1 MTVTGVDQEGV
12 RLGGERREAKTM
24 LWAAGVTSSPL
35 RRTLGAP
42 LDRAGPVPVAPD
54 LSLPG
59 HPEVFIAGDLA
70 AIAGVPGS
78 PPATKQTGHHAANN
92 APRLLHGAPTP
103 DFRFR

>member
-35 RRTLGAP
+35 GRTLGAP
-42 LDRAGPVPVAPD
+42 LDRAGRVQVAPD

-70 AIAGVPGS
+70 AIAGVPVIA
-78 PPATKQTGHHAANN
+78 PAAKQMAHPAAKQGL
-92 APRLLHGAPTP
+92 RLLQSGGTEAFH
-103 DFRFR
+103 